1 MYQQAGAQAAEEQRQ
16 KAGTGPQGPPAGSEE
31 GADEAGDEQ
40 GGEKKKKRPD
50 DGKTVD
56 AEYKIIDDK

>member
-1 MYQQAGAQAAEEQRQ
+1 M
-16 KAGTGPQGPPAGSEE
+16 
-31 GADEAGDEQ
+31 GADDGAGR
-40 GGEKKKKRPD
+40 KKKRPD